1 MEYAD
6 IKIAVEV
13 KNYMDLHGGDYRN
26 WYVGRAIN
34 PTQKLFEHGVNLD
47 LDHCIYLAAAS
58 LKDAEGIEQYFV
70 TRLGTDGNVIG
81 YGDENGIYVY
91 AYKKSITTRP

>member
-6 IKIAVEV
+6 IKIVVEI
-13 KNYMDLHGGDYRN
+13 KNYMDLHGGDYRS

-34 PTQKLFEHGVNLD
+34 PTKKLLEHSVNLD
-47 LDHCIYLAAAS
+47 LDDYIYLTADS
-58 LKDAEGIEQYFV
+58 LEDAIGIEQYFV

-91 AYKKSITTRP
+91 AYRKSITNRP